1 MKSSFEAL
9 GPVTSS
15 RKKQDAFSTV
25 SASAAVDLLDA
36 VVNSPEQ
43 RSSHALR
50 IRVLNDY
57 TVTGEGASKPSDLVT
72 VVMAYVQSAALN
84 MDFSVLSPTEILRCI
99 HLQAT
104 AAVAKIAIDSN
115 ADVGPY
121 NKLSDW
127 MTERVIPGICGDV
140 AEPIAANDL
149 ITQSEFFQLVSMTFM
164 AVLSDCILV
173 DLSPTLIMETA
184 ERWMA
189 ALVSGKNRF
198 LPVLVPVVGR
208 WCSITKPASRLF
220 ALSWELLVKNLS
232 ASDETTEPCPSKKL
246 VTMHL
251 SSNKDSAI
259 LTVDLLL
266 KSIKKWGIED
276 KITWGNGAQEWA
288 PQCLGLLIQSP
299 HLSDACLH
307 LAAALE
313 KGEEDRGHTRL
324 ISDLFHSSKPVVQ
337 TELKTKMKLDSL
349 KENRWSAALLAAL
362 QSAKVSA

>member
-15 RKKQDAFSTV
+15 RKKHDQRTNV

-43 RSSHALR
+43 RASHALR

-57 TVTGEGASKPSDLVT
+57 TVTGAGTSKPSDLVT
-72 VVMAYVQSAALN
+72 VVMSYVQSAALN

-115 ADVGPY
+115 ADVGPF

-127 MTERVIPGICGDV
+127 MTERVIPGICG
-140 AEPIAANDL
+140 AEPTAANDL
-149 ITQSEFFQLVSMTFM
+149 ITPSEFFQLVSMTFM
-164 AVLSDCILV
+164 AVLSDCIFV
-173 DLSPTLIMETA
+173 DLSPSLIMETA
-184 ERWMA
+184 ERWMT
-189 ALVSGKNRF
+189 ALVTGENHI

-208 WCSITKPASRLF
+208 WCSITKPTSRLF

-232 ASDETTEPCPSKKL
+232 ASDETTELCPSKKL

-251 SSNKDSAI
+251 AGNKDAVI
-259 LTVDLLL
+259 LAVDLLI
-266 KSIKKWGIED
+266 KSIKKWGAVD
-276 KITWGNGAQEWA
+276 KITWGVGDSWA
-288 PQCLGLLIQSP
+288 PQLLTLIQQSP
-299 HLSDACLH
+299 HVCDACLH

-313 KGEEDRGHTRL
+313 KGEGDRGHTRL
-324 ISDLFHSSKPVVQ
+324 ISDLFHNSKPVVQ
-337 TELKTKMKLDSL
+337 TELKTKLNLDSL

-362 QSAKVSA
+362 QSAKASV